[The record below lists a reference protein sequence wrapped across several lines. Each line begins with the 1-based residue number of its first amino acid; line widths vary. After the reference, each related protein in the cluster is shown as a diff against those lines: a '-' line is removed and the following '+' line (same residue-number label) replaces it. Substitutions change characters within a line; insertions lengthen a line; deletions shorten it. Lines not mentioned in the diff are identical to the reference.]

1 MNFSNLFKRITQQES
16 SAKKPGAQQQSHQHE
31 IENAILVL
39 AAEVIRCN
47 RNYNEATQQI
57 IHQFISTQF
66 GERGIKQRLS
76 AIDDHLFTG
85 TEPFTK
91 IACKALVML
100 TTVESRI
107 TVVRFLFAVA
117 AADDFVNAKEQRC
130 IHRIAGYL
138 KINEAEFK
146 KVKEDFLN
154 QNNPFGILEIEIGA
168 TFAEVKS
175 AYRKMILKHHP
186 DKRTEEVT
194 QQEAEKTFR
203 EIQQAFEKIKEIMSE
218 RE

>member
-1 MNFSNLFKRITQQES
+1 MNFSSIYKFITEEKS
-16 SAKKPGAQQQSHQHE
+16 SAKKPSAQQQSHQQE

-47 RNYNEATQQI
+47 RNYNEPTQQI
-57 IHQFISTQF
+57 VHQFIATQF
-66 GERGIKQRLS
+66 GERGIKQRLK

-85 TEPFTK
+85 TEPYTK
-91 IACKALVML
+91 IACKVLVML

-107 TVVRFLFAVA
+107 SVVRFLFAVA

-138 KINEAEFK
+138 KINDADFK
-146 KVKEDFLN
+146 KVKEGFLN
-154 QNNPFGILEIEIGA
+154 QNNPFGILGIEIGA
-168 TFAEVKS
+168 GITEVKT

-186 DKRTEEVT
+186 DKRAEGIT
-194 QQEAEKTFR
+194 QQEAEKKFR
-203 EIQQAFEKIKEIMSE
+203 EIQQAFEKIKEMKSE
-218 RE
+218 E